1 MGDEQLAGDVAGTH
15 AELSE
20 LHDPPS
26 HTLRQGAPVDED
38 ATQLVDARLTWWGEK
53 PNYCFLSLLQTRLT

>member
-15 AELSE
+15 AELGE

-38 ATQLVDARLTWWGEK
+38 ATQLVDARLTW
-53 PNYCFLSLLQTRLT
+53 